1 MTDIKVDIVRKHFAS
16 GGVEALADCRFAAAA
31 GEFLG
36 LVGPSGAGK
45 STILNIVGGL
55 DRDYEGSVTADG
67 TQVTGTSHHPDRI
80 GYMFQEPRLMPWLTV
95 AQNIELVLAGARN
108 RGDVESLLEQV
119 GLDGREESFPGQLS
133 GGMQRRVSLARAF
146 AVRPDLL
153 LMDEPFVSLDEPTA
167 QRLRALLLS
176 LWRELRP
183 TVLFVTHH
191 LREAIALSDRIVF
204 LSASP
209 GRVIHELEIEIPR
222 PRNLN
227 DASIQNLHD
236 EILREY
242 PEILSG
248 QMHLGDD
255 QDPTLNSPHRKLA

>member
-1 MTDIKVDIVRKHFAS
+1 MTDIKVDIERKRFES
-16 GGVEALADCRFAAAA
+16 GGVEALADCRFSAAA

-55 DRDYEGSVTADG
+55 DRDYEGNVTAGG
-67 TQVTGTSHHPDRI
+67 TPVTGTSHHPDRI

-95 AQNIELVLAGARN
+95 AQNIELVLDGTRHP
-108 RGDVESLLEQV
+108 GDVKGLLEQV
-119 GLDGREESFPGQLS
+119 GLDGRGESFPGQLS

-167 QRLRALLLS
+167 QRLRSLLLS
-176 LWRELRP
+176 LWRDLKP

-209 GRVIHELEIEIPR
+209 GHVIHELKIDLPR
-222 PRNLN
+222 PRDLN

-242 PEILSG
+242 PSILSG
-248 QMHLGDD
+248 QIQAGDS
-255 QDPTLNSPHRKLA
+255 QDTTANSARKTVA

>member
-1 MTDIKVDIVRKHFAS
+1 MTEIAVEIARKHFAS
-16 GGVEALADCRFAAAA
+16 GGVEALAECRFTAAT
-31 GEFLG
+31 GEFVS

-55 DRDYEGSVTADG
+55 DHDYGGSVTAG
-67 TQVTGTSHHPDRI
+67 GRIVTGSSHHPARI

-95 AQNIELVLAGARN
+95 AQNIELVLAGVRQ
-108 RGDVESLLEQV
+108 RDDVVSLLEQV
-119 GLDGREESFPGQLS
+119 GLSGRAESFPGQLS

-167 QRLRALLLS
+167 QRLRNLLLS
-176 LWRELRP
+176 LWRELKP

-204 LSASP
+204 LSSSP
-209 GRVIHELEIEIPR
+209 GRVIHELEIDIPR
-222 PRNLN
+222 PRDLN
-227 DASIQNLHD
+227 DTSIQKLY
-236 EILREY
+236 EKILREY
-242 PEILSG
+242 PKILSG
-248 QMHLGDD
+248 RVPAIAGGA
-255 QDPTLNSPHRKLA
+255 PETGSPQRRSA